1 MARSLILN
9 PRYTLCFLE
18 AEDAVLLYD
27 EVAPVVLRDEL
38 VLRILR
44 LLEVPRSVPDVV
56 EAMGAHASPE
66 ALHDV
71 LASLLQDQ
79 IIELV

>member
-1 MARSLILN
+1 MPRHLILN
-9 PRYTLCFLE
+9 PRYTACFLE

-44 LLEVPRSVPDVV
+44 LLEIPRSVADVV
-56 EAMGAHASPE
+56 EVLGAHAPPE

-71 LASLLQDQ
+71 LAFLLRDQ